1 MGRAEESGLDLVE
14 VAPNAKP
21 PVCRIMDYGKYKY
34 DLKKQTGAKKQKVH
48 TLKEIKFRPNIGQ
61 HDLDVKVNR
70 IREFL
75 TEGHKTKVRIFF
87 RGREITHPDR
97 GRELAHGI
105 LETLGELATVES
117 NPKLEGKNLV
127 MVLSPA
133 KKKEQQ
139 NSDNKQTNNKELS
152 KQAQNK
158 ENNKQVEN
166 KEENKQTEIKEKVEK
181 DGEN

>member
-1 MGRAEESGLDLVE
+1 MVDAESEQLGILPIEEALNKAEEIGLDLVE
-14 VAPNAKP
+14 VAPNASP

-34 DLKKQTGAKKQKVH
+34 DLKKQAGAKKQKIH
-48 TLKEIKFRPNIGQ
+48 TLKEIKFRPNIGI
-61 HDLDVKVNR
+61 HDLNVKVSR

-97 GRELAHGI
+97 GRDLAKGI
-105 LETLGELATVES
+105 LENLGELATVES
-117 NPKLEGKNLV
+117 DPKLEGKNLI

-139 NSDNKQTNNKELS
+139 NTDKTQR
-152 KQAQNK
+152 
-158 ENNKQVEN
+158 
-166 KEENKQTEIKEKVEK
+166 VEK
-181 DGEN
+181 DG